1 MPRAHAR
8 GDGTTVLRNG
18 QWWAVVPAPPWPD
31 GKRRRVWRKA
41 TPNTE
46 TGAEQTRRR
55 VLTEIANQP
64 PPVTRARLGEWLTSY
79 VARREGQV
87 RPNTLLYERKT
98 VVRLAPLARVWLDDL
113 TPARVQAWVDGE
125 VAAGYAPQTIK
136 GRLVVLRAALSLAVD
151 LEIITRN
158 PATNVRGPRVLHRE
172 HPILTIGQARAVL
185 AAVEGTPYA
194 AAIAVAAAL
203 GLRQGEALGLR
214 WADVD
219 VQGGRLAIWRQMQ
232 LKHNGERG
240 AKDLDAP
247 LKTPAAQRIVPLPVP
262 IRELLARH
270 RDRQRLATG
279 HTPMLVCTNRQGEAM
294 HPRSVN
300 YAWCRVRDQ
309 ISAPAH
315 MTYHDLRHSA
325 ASLLAALGVPQPV
338 VMAILGHTTP
348 VMTAHYQH
356 ASQAGLDA
364 AAAAL
369 STALG
374 D

>member
-8 GDGTTVLRNG
+8 GDGTTVLRG
-18 QWWAVVPAPPWPD
+18 AQWWAVVPAPPWPD
-31 GKRRRVWRKA
+31 GTRRRVWRKA

-64 PPVTRARLGEWLTSY
+64 PPVTRVRLGAWMASY
-79 VARREGQV
+79 VERRVGQV
-87 RPNTLLYERKT
+87 RPNTSLYERKT
-98 VVRLAPLARVWLDDL
+98 VVRLAPLARVWLDEL

-172 HPILTIGQARAVL
+172 HPILTIDQARAVL

-194 AAIAVAAAL
+194 AAIAVADAL

-214 WADVD
+214 WTDID
-219 VQGGRLAIWRQMQ
+219 LDGGHLAIRRQMQ

-247 LKTPAAQRIVPLPVP
+247 LKTPAAQRTVPLPAPV
-262 IRELLARH
+262 RALLARH
-270 RDRQRLATG
+270 RDRQRLALG
-279 HTPMLVCTNRQGEAM
+279 HTPLLVCTNRQGEAM

-309 ISAPAH
+309 VGAPAH

-325 ASLLAALGVPQPV
+325 ASLLAALGVHPTTIQ
-338 VMAILGHTTP
+338 AILGHTSP
-348 VMTAHYQH
+348 VQTSHYTH
-356 ASQAGLDA
+356 TSPDLLDA

-369 STALG
+369 STALQG
-374 D
+374 

>member
-1 MPRAHAR
+1 MPRAHVR
-8 GDGTTVLRNG
+8 GDGTTVCRDG

-55 VLTEIANQP
+55 VLTEIATRP
-64 PPVTRARLGEWLTSY
+64 PPVTRVRLGDWLTQWL
-79 VARREGQV
+79 ARRDGL
-87 RPNTLLYERKT
+87 RPNTILYERKT
-98 VVRLAPLARVWLDDL
+98 VVRLEPLARVWLDDL

-151 LEIITRN
+151 LEVITRN

-172 HPILTIGQARAVL
+172 HPILTIDQARAVL
-185 AAVEGTPYA
+185 AIVDGTPYA
-194 AAIAVAAAL
+194 PAIAVAAAL

-219 VQGGRLAIWRQMQ
+219 FNAGQLSVRRQMQ

-247 LKTPAAQRIVPLPVP
+247 LKTPAAQRTIPLPSSL
-262 IRELLARH
+262 IGLLTRH
-270 RDRQRLATG
+270 RDRQRLALG
-279 HTPMLVCTNRQGEAM
+279 HACELVCTNRQGEAM

-300 YAWCRVRDQ
+300 YAWCRYRDK
-309 ISAPAH
+309 IGAPAH

-356 ASQAGLDA
+356 ASQAGLDE

-369 STALG
+369 GKALEG
-374 D
+374 